1 MTTGLLA
8 TTLLNSLTAGCP
20 VPVTPAALTTQV
32 ANPDS
37 PPDPVAALR
46 KQFAPNRGVEI
57 RERHRTGSAK
67 GTRRGVVQFSAA
79 GVTGYSTTNKTEA
92 GLVTVLAV
100 GRYTY
105 QSGGPIKNALPEGK
119 DWLRV
124 DSDRKTRTPFFTPV
138 YPLEP
143 DTLKALLT
151 TAAPIDGRIPKRGD
165 GRVYKGV
172 ITYGELYRTSPSFK
186 DRLGRQPTLETA
198 ATMITWKLWT
208 DQDGLPRRLATGWT
222 EADAMGRADK
232 SSDLRLTSWGI
243 PVTLT
248 PPPSA
253 KTTT

>member
-8 TTLLNSLTAGCP
+8 TTLLTSPTAGCP
-20 VPVTPAALTTQV
+20 VPVIPATLTTQV
-32 ANPDS
+32 ANPES

-57 RERHRTGSAK
+57 RERHRTASTR

-92 GLVTVLAV
+92 GRVTVLAI
-100 GRYTY
+100 GPYTY
-105 QSGGPIKNALPEGK
+105 QSGGPIKDALPEGK
-119 DWLRV
+119 EWLRV
-124 DSDRKTRTPFFTPV
+124 DSDPKTRTPFFTPV

-151 TAAPIDGRIPKRGD
+151 TATPITGRTPKRGD
-165 GRVYKGV
+165 GRVYKGL

-186 DRLGRQPTLETA
+186 DRLGRQPTAETA
-198 ATMITWKLWT
+198 ATRISWKLWT
-208 DQDGLPRRLATGWT
+208 GPDGLPTRLATGWT

-232 SSDLRLTSWGI
+232 SSDLRLTSWGL
-243 PVTLT
+243 PVTLS
-248 PPPSA
+248 PPPTP